1 MKIGFI
7 VNPYAGMGGAVG
19 LKGTDG
25 KINEAIARGATPE
38 SPKKAIRFLSEIT
51 RTDLTF
57 FTVSGKMGEEE
68 LKQAGYSGT
77 CLYDPA
83 RSHPNQEYTTK
94 EDTIQACQKI
104 RDADPHIIIF
114 CGGDGTAQDVYSCI
128 GTAIPILGIPT
139 GVKIYSGVFAT
150 TPESAAHLIS
160 VWNGVSVMDGEIM
173 DVDEEAY
180 RQGELN
186 VRLFGYAKIPSTPIP
201 CQSSKQVSVGDDRR
215 AIDEIALFIVEMMR
229 DDTLYLLGAGTTTKA
244 IADRLG
250 IDHTLLGVDAIY
262 QRKMIGRDL
271 SEDAI
276 HTLLNSYDRVKIILS
291 PIGAQGFILG
301 RGNQQISR
309 RVIERAGVDSLI
321 VIASEAKLKNTK
333 SLYIDTGDPE
343 LNKKFGDS
351 VRVICGYRM
360 AIRSQLNQD
369 TTLSGY
375 ELSG

>member
-1 MKIGFI
+1 
-7 VNPYAGMGGAVG
+7 MGGAVG

-83 RSHPNQEYTTK
+83 DPIQIRNTRQKKTPYRLARRYAMQIHTSSSSAVGWYCLGCYIHVSGQPSPFLVFQPASRSTQGCLP
-94 EDTIQACQKI
+94 
-104 RDADPHIIIF
+104 PH
-114 CGGDGTAQDVYSCI
+114 
-128 GTAIPILGIPT
+128 LNRL
-139 GVKIYSGVFAT
+139 
-150 TPESAAHLIS
+150 LIS
-160 VWNGVSVMDGEIM
+160 SRSGMVFLSWTERLWTLMKKHTT
-173 DVDEEAY
+173 
-180 RQGELN
+180 RRLN

-343 LNKKFGDS
+343 LNKKIWRFCPGDLWIQNGNS
-351 VRVICGYRM
+351 IS
-360 AIRSQLNQD
+360 INQD